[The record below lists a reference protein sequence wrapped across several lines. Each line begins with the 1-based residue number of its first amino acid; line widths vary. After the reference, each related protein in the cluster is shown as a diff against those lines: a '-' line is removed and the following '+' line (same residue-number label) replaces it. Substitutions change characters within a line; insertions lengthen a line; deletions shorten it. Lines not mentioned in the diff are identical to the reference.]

1 MESNKKITL
10 INMFVDRENILH
22 AQYSIGEKFY
32 QETVPLEGNYN
43 EL

>member
-22 AQYSIGEKFY
+22 AQYSIGGQFF
-32 QETVPLEGNYN
+32 QEQVPLESSYN
-43 EL
+43 EF